1 MLPRS
6 ILTATLVLITGV
18 LAPAT
23 PAPAGSDPAAAFVD
37 NLSSQLVVVAA
48 NPSLEQ
54 RRTGFRQLFHE
65 NFDVPVL
72 GRFVLGRLVRIMS
85 PSEQQEFLGLFENY
99 VVATYCDRLSEYVGG
114 GIAPRVTGSRT
125 VSHGAI
131 VSSEFSRA
139 SGPSS
144 AGALGVDW
152 RLTKHHHVYRI
163 SDIIIG
169 GVSMAANGRSELEGV
184 AERNGWQSQAILAV
198 MRQESANAVMR

>member
-1 MLPRS
+1 MSQRF
-6 ILTATLVLITGV
+6 ILTAALVLIAGV
-18 LAPAT
+18 LAPAI
-23 PAPAGSDPAAAFVD
+23 PAPAGSDRAAAFVN
-37 NLSSQLVVVAA
+37 NLSSQLAVVAA
-48 NPSLEQ
+48 SPSLEQ

-65 NFDVPVL
+65 NFDVPAL
-72 GRFVLGRLVRIMS
+72 GRFVLGRLLRIMS

-99 VVATYCDRLSEYVGG
+99 VVAAYSDRLSEYVGG
-114 GIAPRVTGSRT
+114 GIVPRVTGSRT

-131 VSSEFSRA
+131 VSSEFSHG
-139 SGPSS
+139 SGSS
-144 AGALGVDW
+144 TAGAFAVDW
-152 RLTKHHHVYRI
+152 RLTRHHHVYRI